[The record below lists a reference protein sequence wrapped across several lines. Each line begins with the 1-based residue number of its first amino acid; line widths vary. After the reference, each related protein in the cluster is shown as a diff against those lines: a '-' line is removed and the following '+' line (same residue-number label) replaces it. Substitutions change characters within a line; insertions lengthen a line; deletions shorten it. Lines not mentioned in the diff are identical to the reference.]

1 MGPKLVIT
9 SIIITA
15 VVFAVAWMGDQTGSE
30 LYGLPLMTAM
40 ALGIFAVQWIGLIHA
55 RLFETEH
62 YFDLVGSLTYITVT
76 VFALQQAAEI
86 GLRQQIIAGV
96 VIVWAARLGPFL
108 FRRIQ
113 KAGEDRR
120 FRKIK
125 LSTPRFLVTWTLQG
139 TWVFLTAGAALAA
152 IMTSNTA
159 PLGTVFYV
167 GAAMWVLGF
176 AVEVIADSQ
185 KSAFKAD
192 PANENKFITTG
203 IWARAQ
209 HPNYF
214 GEILL
219 WAGVAVMA
227 LPSLSGSAM
236 IFLISPIFVA
246 VLLTR
251 ISGVPLL
258 RKTAGARWGDD
269 PEYQAYLKNTPLLIP
284 RIF

>member
-15 VVFAVAWMGDQTGSE
+15 VVFAVAWMGDQTGST

-40 ALGIFAVQWIGLIHA
+40 ALGIFVVQWIGLIHA

-62 YFDLVGSLTYITVT
+62 YFDLVGSLTYVTVT
-76 VFALQQAAEI
+76 VFAIQQAADFGI
-86 GLRQQIIAGV
+86 RQQMIAGA
-96 VIVWAARLGPFL
+96 VILWAARLGPFL

-125 LSTPRFLVTWTLQG
+125 LSTPRFLLTWTLQG
-139 TWVFLTAGAALAA
+139 TWVFITAGAALAA
-152 IMTSNTA
+152 IMTPNAAA
-159 PLGTVFYV
+159 PETLFFV
-167 GAAMWVLGF
+167 GAGMWVVGM
-176 AVEVIADSQ
+176 AVEVVADNQ
-185 KSAFKAD
+185 KSAFKANPVNAD
-192 PANENKFITTG
+192 KFITTG

-227 LPSLSGSAM
+227 LPSLSGSAL
-236 IFLISPIFVA
+236 IFLISPVFVA
-246 VLLTR
+246 LLLTR
-251 ISGVPLL
+251 ISGIPLL
-258 RKTAGARWGDD
+258 RKTAGERWGDD
-269 PEYQAYLKNTPLLIP
+269 PEYQAYLKNTPVLIP

>member
-15 VVFAVAWMGDQTGSE
+15 VVFAVAWMGDQTGST

-40 ALGIFAVQWIGLIHA
+40 ALGIFVVQWIGLIHA

-76 VFALQQAAEI
+76 VFAIQQAADFGI
-86 GLRQQIIAGV
+86 RQQMIAGA
-96 VIVWAARLGPFL
+96 VILWAARLGPFL

-125 LSTPRFLVTWTLQG
+125 LSTPRFLLTWTLQG
-139 TWVFLTAGAALAA
+139 TWVFITAGAALAA
-152 IMTSNTA
+152 IMTPNAAA
-159 PLGTVFYV
+159 PETLFFV
-167 GAAMWVLGF
+167 GAGMWVVGM
-176 AVEVIADSQ
+176 AVEVVADNQ
-185 KSAFKAD
+185 KSAFKANPVNAD
-192 PANENKFITTG
+192 KFITTG

-227 LPSLSGSAM
+227 LPSLSGSAL
-236 IFLISPIFVA
+236 IFLISPVFVA
-246 VLLTR
+246 LLLTR
-251 ISGVPLL
+251 ISGIPLL
-258 RKTAGARWGDD
+258 RKTAGERWGDD
-269 PEYQAYLKNTPLLIP
+269 PEYQAYLKNTPVLIP

>member
-15 VVFAVAWMGDQTGSE
+15 AVFAVAWMGDQTGST

-40 ALGIFAVQWIGLIHA
+40 ALGIFAVQWVGLIHA

-76 VFALQQAAEI
+76 VFAIQQAAEI

-152 IMTSNTA
+152 IMTPNTA
-159 PLGTVFYV
+159 PLGTVFYG
-167 GAAMWVLGF
+167 GAAMWVVGF

-236 IFLISPIFVA
+236 IFLISPVFVA

-269 PEYQAYLKNTPLLIP
+269 PEYQAYLTNTPLIIP

>member
-1 MGPKLVIT
+1 MGAKLVIT

-40 ALGIFAVQWIGLIHA
+40 ALGIFGVQWIGLIHA
-55 RLFETEH
+55 RFFETEH

-125 LSTPRFLVTWTLQG
+125 LSTPRFLLTWTLQG

-236 IFLISPIFVA
+236 IFLISPVFVA

>member
-1 MGPKLVIT
+1 MGAKLVIT

-125 LSTPRFLVTWTLQG
+125 LSTPRFLLTWTLQG

-236 IFLISPIFVA
+236 IFLISPVFVA